1 MKRNNK
7 LRLQDPP
14 SQSCLTAVSPHL
26 QLEALGRRK
35 EQLQDR
41 WRRSIRTVHWSALN
55 GAETTINQVTQRTST
70 ALLGDLF
77 TLFNVTLSAYV
88 HFESPAI
95 PLQILLRCHCMSY
108 IVLVNSE
115 LID

>member
-14 SQSCLTAVSPHL
+14 SQTSLTAVASHL

-70 ALLGDLF
+70 ALLADLF
-77 TLFNVTLSAYV
+77 TLFNVTFLHMYILNLLQYHCKLSLGATV
-88 HFESPAI
+88 
-95 PLQILLRCHCMSY
+95 
-108 IVLVNSE
+108 
-115 LID
+115 